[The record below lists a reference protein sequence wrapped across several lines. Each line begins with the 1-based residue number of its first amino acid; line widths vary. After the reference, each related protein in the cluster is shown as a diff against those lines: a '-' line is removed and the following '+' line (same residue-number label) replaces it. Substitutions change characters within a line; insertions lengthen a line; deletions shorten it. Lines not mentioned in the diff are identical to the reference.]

1 MITVLF
7 GGSRPEGNSA
17 ELAKIVLKDLDY
29 NWIDLTKYHFDP
41 VRDVRHN
48 GEVITDYTD
57 DYKQIIDQVLKSD
70 TVLFVSPVY
79 WYSVS
84 ASMKAFIDHWSE
96 TLRDKNYKDFKEK
109 MVQIEF
115 RLILVGGDCPKIKAR
130 PCMHQME
137 YSLEF
142 LGAALKDYLIGNAN
156 APGDILKDTYAVNIA
171 EKWNAELKSKEEK
184 LQKTK

>member
-1 MITVLF
+1 MITVIF

-17 ELAKIVLKDLDY
+17 SLAKLVVEGLDY
-29 NWIDLTKYHFDP
+29 QWIDLTQYRFAP

-48 GEVITDYTD
+48 GGQIDGYLD
-57 DYKQIIDQVLKSD
+57 DYPDIIDRVLESD
-70 TVLFVSPVY
+70 SVLLVSPVY

-96 TLRDKNYKDFKEK
+96 TLRDKNYRDFKEK
-109 MVQIEF
+109 MAQIEF

-130 PCMHQME
+130 PCMHQIE

-142 LGAALKDYLIGNAN
+142 LGARLEDYLIGTAN
-156 APGDILKDTYAVNIA
+156 APGDILKDTYAIHYA
-171 EKWNAELKSKEEK
+171 KQWHEQLKEKASTRTL
-184 LQKTK
+184 